1 MFYFPIY
8 PHTISRNQNQNVRQK
23 IKMSV
28 KRLAS
33 GLLPCRI
40 PALTWIPGM
49 PTVPCTRS
57 LCASA
62 PTLDGESAQ
71 PKARRGDVPPASC
84 FTKLTAKMSHELG
97 GTVFVTQCST
107 FTGKHCREMMM
118 QKQADTQVN
127 T

>member
-62 PTLDGESAQ
+62 PTLDGECPAKGTPWGCAASKLLH
-71 PKARRGDVPPASC
+71 KANSKNVP
-84 FTKLTAKMSHELG
+84 
-97 GTVFVTQCST
+97 
-107 FTGKHCREMMM
+107 
-118 QKQADTQVN
+118 
-127 T
+127 